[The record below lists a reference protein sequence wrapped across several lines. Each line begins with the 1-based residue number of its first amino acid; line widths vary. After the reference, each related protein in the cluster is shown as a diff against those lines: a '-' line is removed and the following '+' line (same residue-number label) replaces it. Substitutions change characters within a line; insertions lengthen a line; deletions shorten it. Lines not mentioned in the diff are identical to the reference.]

1 MMMIRGS
8 HLRAMRTFAN
18 KTTIEMAAAAGVKT
32 RKTYENWESNKGSLN
47 VNQFISLLEF
57 CGLDYIKVFGYIM
70 RNNDS
75 KQFDL
80 LRLLA
85 LSKPPL

>member
-1 MMMIRGS
+1 MAGF
-8 HLRAMRTFAN
+8 RA
-18 KTTIEMAAAAGVKT
+18 IDMAAAAGVKT
-32 RKTYENWESNKGSLN
+32 RKTYENWESNKGSVD

-57 CGLDYIKVFGYIM
+57 CGLDCVKVFGYIM
-70 RNNDS
+70 RNNES

-85 LSKPPL
+85 LSKRAL